1 MINEL
6 GDRIWKNTAFHRECE
21 ELHTEWLQ
29 RELKTAPTSALS
41 DAALIRLL
49 RAAAVLSLSSD
60 DDRRDAAYR
69 IAASSF
75 DLRRMTHPGASAI
88 ANVILGRLGNFP
100 AVHLVNGMGDASA
113 FTPLSLLAEEENR
126 RAKNEVLVSGKT
138 TTLTDFQRELWR
150 DLKSGASVGISA
162 PTSAG
167 KSFVVLA
174 HLEERAKIG
183 GAFRAVFL
191 VPSRALITQITD
203 DISTW
208 SLRLAENPVALL
220 TMPLSADM
228 PLPDRS
234 IFVFTQER
242 LHLTQINHPTL
253 SFDLIVVDEAHALAE
268 APRGILLA
276 SALDEALRRSPN
288 AQVLFASPNVAN
300 TEVYGS
306 YFGLQGFRARTTTA
320 KAVAQNILFVDSPSA
335 RKKLVSIRS
344 PRSERGTTVAQVELA
359 QRPTTTSAKLISV
372 SLALGGGAPSLVY
385 ANGPD
390 VAEKIAAGLANG
402 LPQGKEDEALT
413 ELADFIEEAVHAEYA
428 LAPAIRHRVG
438 FHYGRIPAPVRK
450 AVEIAFSNGSLKY
463 LVTTS
468 TLLQGVN
475 FPAKN
480 LFICDPRQGD
490 TNAMLAVDFWNLA
503 GRAGRLGK
511 EFQGNVFLI
520 DYETWKAKPLDASR
534 AIQIEPAAV
543 RHVDSRKAEL
553 LDCIWETNPQ
563 QERPKTDGLEGIFTQ
578 LLIDL
583 KQGRIEQSL
592 ARLSPAGGL
601 EDVEAALIHADSVI
615 SLPVSVLQQSPTIS
629 AHRQQR
635 LYAYLKQRMAT
646 GPTNVFISYIPE
658 HPRVGSAAYKSY
670 SDIFK
675 ICHSELLGYPAKDK
689 RHTRFAAI
697 ALQWM
702 RGEPLP
708 TIIDAGRKYAPEKK
722 MESHIRGVLHDIEHG
737 IRFTYVRLMTC
748 YIAVLAEVL
757 SEIGRAD
764 LVATIPNIPLY
775 LEMGECRKQAVS
787 LMAVGLSRIAA
798 SKILPSMPPNL
809 EAVED
814 VRQWLL
820 SVDPATFNLSTILLG
835 EVLRAL
841 GIPAKESPR
850 QRAS

>member
-6 GDRIWKNTAFHRECE
+6 GERIWKNSEFHRERE
-21 ELHTEWLQ
+21 GLYTEWLQ
-29 RELKTAPTSALS
+29 RELKTAPTTALS
-41 DAALIRLL
+41 DVALIRLL
-49 RAAAVLSLSSD
+49 RSAAVLALSSD
-60 DDRRDAAYR
+60 GNRRDAAYR

-75 DLRRMTHPGASAI
+75 DLRRATHPGASAI
-88 ANVILGRLGNFP
+88 ANVILSRLGNFP
-100 AVHLVNGMGDASA
+100 AIDLVNGIGDVSA
-113 FTPLSLLAEEENR
+113 FTPTTLLTEEQDR
-126 RAKNEVLVSGKT
+126 RTKNEVKVSGKT
-138 TTLTDFQRELWR
+138 TTFTDFQRELWS
-150 DLKSGASVGISA
+150 DLQSGASVGVSA

-167 KSFVVLA
+167 KSFVVLT
-174 HLEERAKIG
+174 HLQERAKIG
-183 GAFRAVFL
+183 GAFRAVYL
-191 VPSRALITQITD
+191 VPSRALITQIAD
-203 DISTW
+203 SISTW
-208 SLRLAENPVALL
+208 ALRLAENPVALL
-220 TMPLSADM
+220 TMPLSAEM

-253 SFDLIVVDEAHALAE
+253 SFDLIVVDEAHAIAE

-276 SALDEALRRSPN
+276 AALDEALRRNPN
-288 AQVLFASPNVAN
+288 AQVLFASPNVSN

-306 YFGLQGFRARTTTA
+306 YFRLQGFRARTTTA
-320 KAVAQNILFVDSPSA
+320 KAVAQNILFVDLPPA
-335 RKKLVSIRS
+335 RKKLVSIRTQ
-344 PRSERGTTVAQVELA
+344 RSDPAATVAHVELA
-359 QRPTTTSAKLISV
+359 KRPTTTRAKLISV

-390 VAEKIAAGLANG
+390 IAEKVAAGLAEG
-402 LPQGKEDEALT
+402 LPEEEENGTLK

-428 LAPAIRHRVG
+428 LASAIRRRVG

-450 AVEIAFSNGSLKY
+450 AVEIAFSDGSLQY

-490 TNAMLAVDFWNLA
+490 SNAMRAVDFWNLA

-534 AIQIEPAAV
+534 AIEIEPAAV
-543 RHVDSRKAEL
+543 QQVDSRKAEL
-553 LDCIWETNPQ
+553 VDCIRETNPQ
-563 QERPKTDGLEGIFTQ
+563 QELPKTDGLEGIFTQ

-601 EDVEAALIHADSVI
+601 EDVEAALVDADKI
-615 SLPVSVLQQSPTIS
+615 ITLPVSVLQQSPTIS

-635 LYAYLKQRMAT
+635 LYACLKQRMA
-646 GPTNVFISYIPE
+646 GRPTNIVTSYIPE
-658 HPRVGSAAYKSY
+658 HPRGGSDPYKSY

-689 RHTRFAAI
+689 RHTRFAVI

-702 RGEPLP
+702 CGEPLP
-708 TIIDAGRKYAPEKK
+708 TIIDAGRKYAPDKK
-722 MESHIRGVLHDIEHG
+722 MGSHIRGVLHDIEHD

-748 YIAVLAEVL
+748 YMAVLT
-757 SEIGRAD
+757 EILNETGRSD
-764 LVATIPNIPLY
+764 LAATIPNIPLY
-775 LEMGECRKQAVS
+775 LEMGECRKPAIA
-787 LMAVGLSRIAA
+787 LMAVGLSRMAA
-798 SKILPSMPPNL
+798 SRILPNMPSNL
-809 EAVED
+809 ETVDD
-814 VRQWLL
+814 VRRWLL
-820 SVDPATFNLSTILLG
+820 SVDPTTLNLPAILQG

-841 GIPAKESPR
+841 GIPAKEGPG